1 MGTGQSRAAYR
12 RVGRGTVRRAA
23 SVTGMKL
30 RLVFREGIAIEVAP
44 PMTMTRLVRPVV
56 LLAFLC
62 AAHSVA
68 LSQTTVPLTG
78 GDPLDGLDLDPS
90 RVVYAGNVQGVGEVS
105 WRGVTFEPLNYGFGS
120 EPFNATSVEPFAGDQ
135 TSSADLEMRSLLQ
148 TLGWDAMG
156 GSPLHF
162 YVTGLVPNAAY
173 RLDVL
178 QFAGEWASREQA
190 IVVNGDLK
198 TFVTISQTVAYN
210 TTVAV
215 TSDMAGVIEL
225 LLVQSG
231 EYGGTGHQD
240 GAIVNAFIVS
250 TAIPEPSTYALLLG
264 AAGLTLVAWR
274 RRRA

>member
-1 MGTGQSRAAYR
+1 
-12 RVGRGTVRRAA
+12 
-23 SVTGMKL
+23 
-30 RLVFREGIAIEVAP
+30 
-44 PMTMTRLVRPVV
+44 MTMTRLVRPVV
-56 LLAFLC
+56 LFAFLC
-62 AAHSVA
+62 AARFVA
-68 LSQTTVPLTG
+68 LGQTTVPLTG
-78 GDPLDGLDLDPS
+78 GDPLDGLNLDPS

-105 WRGVTFEPLNYGFGS
+105 WRGVTFEPLNYGFGAPPYNS
-120 EPFNATSVEPFAGDQ
+120 TSVEPFAGDQ
-135 TSSADLEMRSLLQ
+135 TSSADLEMRGLLQ

-190 IVVNGDLK
+190 IVVNGNLMG
-198 TFVTISQTVAYN
+198 FVTISQTVAYN

-215 TSDMAGVIEL
+215 TSSMAGVIEL

-231 EYGGTGHQD
+231 GYGGTGHQD

-264 AAGLTLVAWR
+264 GAGLALAAWR
-274 RRRA
+274 RRRT